1 MSADSAVRFVDDT
14 NSRRNRSPVLSPDGI
29 RPQSD
34 GTDTAAGAVTDS
46 SSSSSSSQEFVGCV
60 PAAVPSPVWASLGFP
75 EPELAGIDTLTRS
88 LAASTSS
95 DADTTTSACDAE
107 VPVVG
112 PVNVTVDP
120 DSDTPA
126 GDPDSASDRSA
137 PTAAPENP
145 NGTPSDSPCTS
156 PRFSVSRSVA
166 VAAESPSDASRSGAD
181 SVTDVASSSDTAT
194 VPAPAVPL
202 TV

>member
-34 GTDTAAGAVTDS
+34 GTDTAAGADTLS
-46 SSSSSSSQEFVGCV
+46 SSSSSSSHGFAGWT
-60 PAAVPSPVWASLGFP
+60 PAADPKPVWASLGLPGP
-75 EPELAGIDTLTRS
+75 EPAGIDTCTRS
-88 LAASTSS
+88 FEESTSS
-95 DADTTTSACDAE
+95 DAVTVTSACDAE
-107 VPVVG
+107 APIVG
-112 PVNVTVDP
+112 PLNVTVDP
-120 DSDTPA
+120 LKDTPA
-126 GDPDSASDRSA
+126 GDPDSDSEKSA
-137 PTAAPENP
+137 PTAPPANP
-145 NGTPSDSPCTS
+145 SGTPSDSPAAS